1 VTQLRPGEQRWTI
14 SRDLIHSRWMLE
26 VIKDS
31 GELRFDDIDL
41 ELTKRAVERYSFID
55 DDFSS
60 VLGETHWTISF
71 AREDWRVQ
79 SITRTILTS
88 TPTDFR
94 VLAQLDAYEGAQ
106 RVHSANWQRVI
117 SRDHV

>member
-1 VTQLRPGEQRWTI
+1 MRQF

-41 ELTKRAVERYSFID
+41 ELTKRAVERYSLID

-60 VLGETHWTISF
+60 VCGETHRTVSF
-71 AREDWRVQ
+71 AREDW
-79 SITRTILTS
+79 
-88 TPTDFR
+88 
-94 VLAQLDAYEGAQ
+94 
-106 RVHSANWQRVI
+106 
-117 SRDHV
+117 